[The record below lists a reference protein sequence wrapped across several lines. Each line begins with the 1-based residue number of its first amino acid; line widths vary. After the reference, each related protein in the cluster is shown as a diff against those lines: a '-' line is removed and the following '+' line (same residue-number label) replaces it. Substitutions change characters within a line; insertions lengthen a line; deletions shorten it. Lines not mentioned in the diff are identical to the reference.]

1 MGKRGGAL
9 VLTLAMPLRTEAP
22 LYSEGDQWGVPGSL
36 QQPRRRGKE
45 GGSGRSLHLRGEQGD
60 VTTEPR
66 VPWGALTGH
75 QASPG
80 IALPGPGVLQG
91 APMLGDENAL
101 AETSQL
107 PDVLQALAF
116 CVIIQAPSFAALKK
130 WTSRQHWSEPGNQ
143 T

>member
-45 GGSGRSLHLRGEQGD
+45 GGSRRSLHLRGEQGD

-80 IALPGPGVLQG
+80 IALPGPGVLEG
-91 APMLGDENAL
+91 ARSL
-101 AETSQL
+101 
-107 PDVLQALAF
+107 V
-116 CVIIQAPSFAALKK
+116 VIPAPSFVALEK